1 MFWIFRLF
9 SWTIAFSL
17 PLSGAQAKD
26 LLFYVGEKK
35 LFPLPRDAVAHVGD
49 PKILSVNQ
57 EEDRLVLRARRKG
70 VSWLA
75 LDGASRRVIVLEKP
89 ALQKARLLQGLLA
102 NMWGLRLVFRPEP
115 EVQGRLNSFE
125 DWLALAQFSRRA
137 GARYLFKAR
146 LGEGI
151 EEEAAAFFQTVLL
164 RGRPLPEISLRSLPF
179 LPVPR
184 GSDLS
189 FYERALQPFGL
200 KPAEEPTWTAVRSFI
215 KIELALAET
224 GLSSSLSLGA
234 LPGLFAAEGEPF
246 SFPSLLKFL
255 ELLKARGGGRV
266 LQRSLLLAQSG
277 QTLHIH
283 SGGQIPFRQYNFQT
297 RQESSQWKS
306 YGMTLSLTPKIDSRR
321 NILLEIKAEFSEP
334 AAAISGKRAPPLK
347 SQRMETSFKL
357 KSGQIVKALQIEKTG
372 RRKGGAG
379 GFFAAPPFIDSLVGR
394 SHDFQ
399 SRQMILLRPE
409 ILTGPL

>member
-1 MFWIFRLF
+1 MPFRIFLF
-9 SWTIAFSL
+9 SLIIAFS
-17 PLSGAQAKD
+17 PPFSSAWGKD

-57 EEDRLVLRARRKG
+57 EEDRLVLRARKKG

-75 LDGASRRVIVLEKP
+75 LDGAARKVIVLEKT
-89 ALQKARLLQGLLA
+89 ALQQARGLQRLLE
-102 NMWGLRLVFRPEP
+102 NMWGLRLIFRPEP

-125 DWLALAQFSRRA
+125 DWLALAQFSRKT
-137 GARYLFKAR
+137 GARYAFKAR

-151 EEEAAAFFQTVLL
+151 GEEAAAFFQTVLL
-164 RGRPLPEISLRSLPF
+164 RDRPLSEISLKFIPF
-179 LPVPR
+179 LPVPDK
-184 GSDLS
+184 SDVL
-189 FYERALQPFGL
+189 FYERAFRPFGL
-200 KPAEEPTWTAVRSFI
+200 KPKKEPTWTAVRPFI

-224 GLSSSLSLGA
+224 GRSSSLSLGA
-234 LPGLFAAEGEPF
+234 APGRFLADGEAF
-246 SFPSLLKFL
+246 SFPSILKFL
-255 ELLKARGGGRV
+255 EFLKARGGGRV
-266 LQRSLLLAQSG
+266 LQRSLLLAQG
-277 QTLHIH
+277 GETLQVH

-334 AAAISGKRAPPLK
+334 EAAISGNKAPPLK
-347 SQRMETSFKL
+347 SQRVETSFKL
-357 KSGQIVKALQIEKTG
+357 KSGQIVKALQIEKSSQ
-372 RRKGGAG
+372 RKGGGG
-379 GFFAAPPFIDSLVGR
+379 GFLSSAPFIDSLSGR
-394 SHDFQ
+394 SHGFK

-409 ILTGPL
+409 ILPGPL